1 VCPSLAQYTLGR
13 RVYRCLHSRRKLGQ
27 MEVSSSFRA
36 ATASGNQFA
45 NAISEREANDQSR
58 QSEDLALSL
67 RFDEDI
73 ATNFA

>member
-1 VCPSLAQYTLGR
+1 VSVPSPVHARACVCTAVYTRDG
-13 RVYRCLHSRRKLGQ
+13 KLGQ

-45 NAISEREANDQSR
+45 NAILSAKLMIRAASLK
-58 QSEDLALSL
+58 DLALSL

>member
-1 VCPSLAQYTLGR
+1 MVVFPRGDG
-13 RVYRCLHSRRKLGQ
+13 V
-27 MEVSSSFRA
+27 
-36 ATASGNQFA
+36 GNQFA
-45 NAISEREANDQSR
+45 HAISEREANDQSR

>member
-1 VCPSLAQYTLGR
+1 MCPSLAQYTLGR
-13 RVYRCLHSRRKLGQ
+13 RVYRCLHSRREIRTNGGI
-27 MEVSSSFRA
+27 VVFPR
-36 ATASGNQFA
+36 GDGVGHQFA